1 MGHCITIPR
10 VAEPVAT
17 DPDGPGAFRSAQRQY
32 SVQMRADGDGFTA
45 AVPGRIVKVK
55 MPDWQ
60 QVGPHRYY
68 FEDRLLCWEPHGPI
82 LPDQA
87 QQFFGLL
94 DRLGLPTRPGYLLID
109 QRDAAPSGP
118 TIRRMMLDYIKQTRP
133 RAFCAFVCANLGQ
146 RAFNQLLIGAAR
158 HLLGYEL
165 RHASFESVEAAAAHM
180 HRLAQDEGARS

>member
-1 MGHCITIPR
+1 M
-10 VAEPVAT
+10 
-17 DPDGPGAFRSAQRQY
+17 RQ
-32 SVQMRADGDGFTA
+32 DGDGWTA

-82 LPDQA
+82 LPEQA
-87 QQFFGLL
+87 QQFLGLL

-133 RAFCAFVCANLGQ
+133 RAFCAFVSANLGQ

-158 HLLGYEL
+158 HLLGYEI
-165 RHASFESVEAAAAHM
+165 RHASFESVDAAAAHL
-180 HRLAQDEGARS
+180 HRLRQDEGAVS